1 MLTIHV
7 TAETYPELV
16 AETLKTLGLA
26 CEAIPI
32 TAAEALSRAARP
44 AQPAAEVVLPQPEAK
59 KPGRPRKTESVSP
72 APASAAPAPSAPQ
85 PVAQESS
92 TTPMAPA
99 STPEAPPSSGDVQQG
114 DGAGAA
120 SSAPTLADLRAALSG
135 VNEKHG
141 MPAVVKMLADF
152 GAERV
157 SLVPEDKRTEFVAA
171 CNAKAAE
178 AA

>member
-1 MLTIHV
+1 M
-7 TAETYPELV
+7 
-16 AETLKTLGLA
+16 
-26 CEAIPI
+26 
-32 TAAEALSRAARP
+32 
-44 AQPAAEVVLPQPEAK
+44 
-59 KPGRPRKTESVSP
+59 
-72 APASAAPAPSAPQ
+72 APASA
-85 PVAQESS
+85 
-92 TTPMAPA
+92 
-99 STPEAPPSSGDVQQG
+99 PEAPPSSGDVQQG